1 LTAEQEAGPWDNSI
15 MVIDVNPPNK
25 TEALS
30 YFDNGGDI
38 PKRWA
43 KASISFG
50 ATEEPYV
57 QEFVVGPLP
66 ITGGSMFFP
75 DTFGTHGEDAK
86 IRIYDMDDS
95 TGFVH
100 DKVMEMD
107 DIVRDLLESESS
119 Y

>member
-1 LTAEQEAGPWDNSI
+1 
-15 MVIDVNPPNK
+15 MVIDLNPPNK
-25 TEALS
+25 TDALL
-30 YFDNGGDI
+30 YFDKGGDR
-38 PKRWA
+38 PERWA

-50 ATEEPYV
+50 ATAEPFV

-66 ITGGSMFFP
+66 IDGGSVYFP

-100 DKVMEMD
+100 DRVMDMS
-107 DIVRDLLESESS
+107 DIVRDLLESESCQ
-119 Y
+119 

>member
-1 LTAEQEAGPWDNSI
+1 

-25 TEALS
+25 TDALD
-30 YFDNGGDI
+30 YFDIGGEI

-66 ITGGSMFFP
+66 ITGESMYFP
-75 DTFGTHGEDAK
+75 DAFGTRAEDAK

-95 TGFVH
+95 TGFVL
-100 DKVMEMD
+100 DRIMEMD
-107 DIVRDLLESESS
+107 DIIRDLLKSESS
-119 Y
+119 FSIL